1 MRLNFLLIFLF
12 SFKESKISS
21 SSTIRAKN
29 LVSKL
34 SKLAKRKVINEL
46 RILSRKKSKRIVNND
61 KHQFSMNDDSSK
73 NKLSSGSPSVL
84 MISKEYKNVK
94 SSLLNDNNKQM
105 VMNEHQN
112 IECSL
117 SNNSVIIRVDE
128 EYKSLSPVSD
138 LSLKRVLNYLS
149 DYYISHKIDV
159 KNFFT
164 RAAEA
169 Q

>member
-1 MRLNFLLIFLF
+1 MRLNFLLILLF

-34 SKLAKRKVINEL
+34 SKLAKRKVTNEL

-61 KHQFSMNDDSSK
+61 KHQLSMNDDSSK

-105 VMNEHQN
+105 VLNEHQN

-149 DYYISHKIDV
+149 DYYINHKIDV
-159 KNFFT
+159 KIFFT